1 MAQCISISIRQAV
14 HSGAVPPLPL
24 LVTDARLACYQLSL
38 LALAA
43 DDLCLLTPL
52 PPTLA
57 AAPHVAQLRLRRALD
72 AFRAATLALIDTSPA
87 MAHALGT
94 LADQLGEALLGS
106 ASQLLESLE
115 AAVDLMQVIEEKLA
129 AGVAEAMLTL
139 TLPKPQL

>member
-1 MAQCISISIRQAV
+1 M

-43 DDLCLLTPL
+43 DDVCLLTPL

-72 AFRAATLALIDTSPA
+72 AFQAATLALIDTSPA
-87 MAHALGT
+87 LAHALGT

-106 ASQLLESLE
+106 ADQLLESLE